1 MKGITTFAI
10 LIPLAAA
17 FLTSHPSPADLRSR
31 DPKVSYD
38 GYHVYSVRAADV
50 HEAHELEKRFAR
62 YPTIHRRSTVDVAIP
77 PQEVQGFNALGLKA
91 QLLSIDLGQQIREE
105 NKSPTYKR
113 TLHRRSGQLPDLSWF
128 DTYHNYTDHLQY
140 WDDLADAFP
149 ANSEKLDLG
158 LSYEGRSIYAY
169 HYFGGE
175 GDAKDKPV
183 VLWHSTVHARE
194 WITTMVHEYFAY
206 QLIDGYQRGD
216 ANVTYFFDNYD
227 FYLVP
232 FHNPDGFVYTQT
244 TDRQW
249 RKNRLPSSNSTCVGI
264 DLNRNWKYKWGSNPG
279 ASPDPCSDTFQGAS
293 AGDTPENQAVSAL
306 SDVLGARPAGIRS
319 YVDMHSY
326 GEKILTPFGWTCDPS
341 QQPPTLPRMLEVA
354 GGLAAVVNEYNGTN
368 YTFGVG
374 CDIEYYSSGNGRDHH
389 YGTYGANHSWTLELD
404 PLTDDEGGFVLP
416 PDRILPV
423 AQEQWQGQL
432 WVLRN
437 VTQD

>member
-1 MKGITTFAI
+1 MKGNNIFAT
-10 LIPLAAA
+10 LVPLAAA
-17 FLTSHPSPADLRSR
+17 SLTSHPSPADLRSS
-31 DPKVSYD
+31 DPKVNYD

-62 YPTIHRRSTVDVAIP
+62 YPTVQRRSTVDVAIP
-77 PQEVQGFNALGLKA
+77 PQEVRGFNALGLEA
-91 QLLSIDLGQQIREE
+91 RLLNIDL
-105 NKSPTYKR
+105 
-113 TLHRRSGQLPDLSWF
+113 DLSWF

-140 WDDLADAFP
+140 WDDLTDAFP
-149 ANSEKLDLG
+149 KNSEKFDLG

-169 HYFGGE
+169 HYFGGK
-175 GDAKDKPV
+175 GDARDKPV
-183 VLWHSTVHARE
+183 VLWHLTVHARE

-206 QLIDGYQRGD
+206 QLVDGYQRGD

-227 FYLVP
+227 FFLVP

-249 RKNRLPSSNSTCVGI
+249 RKNRQPRSNSTCVGTY
-264 DLNRNWKYKWGSNPG
+264 LNRNWKYKWASNPG

-306 SDVLGARPAGIRS
+306 SDILGARPAGIRS
-319 YVDMHSY
+319 YVDLHSY

-341 QQPPTLPRMLEVA
+341 EQPATLPRMLEVA
-354 GGLAAVVNEYNGTN
+354 GGLAAIVNAYNGTN
-368 YTFGVG
+368 YTFGTG

-389 YGTYGANHSWTLELD
+389 YGIYNANHSWTLELD

-416 PDRILPV
+416 ADRIWPV
-423 AQEQWQGQL
+423 VQEQWERQL